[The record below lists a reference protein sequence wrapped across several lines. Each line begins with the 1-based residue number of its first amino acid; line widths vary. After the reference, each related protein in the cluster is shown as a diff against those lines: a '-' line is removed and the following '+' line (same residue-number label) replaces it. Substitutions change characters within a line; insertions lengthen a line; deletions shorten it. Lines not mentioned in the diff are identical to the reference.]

1 MRPVSL
7 YIPCYNVERFIAR
20 CIESA
25 LAQTHSLDEIL
36 IIDDG
41 CKDDTLKVAAKYPV
55 RIIQHPANKGLSAA
69 RNTGFREARN
79 ELVAALDADCV
90 ADRTWMECL
99 IRNFDDDST
108 SAAGGKLIETVLDSA
123 ADRWRK
129 AHMSQDWGLER
140 KVNPPFMFG
149 NNSVI
154 RRSVVEKVGWYD
166 ERLRTNAE
174 DFDLCRRMRLE
185 GFGFVYDP
193 SAVVSHLRQDTTRS
207 ILDTFWRYGR
217 FDYFQRVTVVETL
230 KRIHYQI
237 CRTSPKLMLKDWK
250 AGRYELLGLDA
261 ALPLYTTYR
270 DLQLLIQSSS
280 SASTSQSKP
289 GASKTLSGN

>member
-20 CIESA
+20 CIEGV
-25 LAQTHSLDEIL
+25 LAQTHAPDEIL

-41 CKDDTLKVAAKYPV
+41 CKDATLKVASKYPV
-55 RIIQHPANKGLSAA
+55 RIIQHPTNKGLSAA

-90 ADRTWMECL
+90 PDRTWLECL
-99 IRNFDDDST
+99 IRNFDDDAA
-108 SAAGGKLIETVLDSA
+108 SAAGGKLVETVLDST

-129 AHMSQDWGLER
+129 AHMSQDWGPER
-140 KVNPPFMFG
+140 TVNPPFMFG
-149 NNSVI
+149 NNSII
-154 RRSVVEKVGWYD
+154 RKSVVEKVGWYD

-174 DFDLCRRMRLE
+174 DFDLCQRMRLG

-193 SAVVSHLRQDTTRS
+193 AAIVSHLRQDTTRS

-217 FDYFQRVTVVETL
+217 FDYFKQVTTIETL
-230 KRIHYQI
+230 KRIRHQI
-237 CRTSPKLMLKDWK
+237 CRTSPKLMMKDWK

-280 SASTSQSKP
+280 SATPTKSEPEAT
-289 GASKTLSGN
+289 KTLAGH

>member
-20 CIESA
+20 CIEGV
-25 LAQTHSLDEIL
+25 LAQTHPLDEIL

-41 CKDDTLKVAAKYPV
+41 CKDETLKVASKYPV
-55 RIIQHPANKGLSAA
+55 RIVRHPSNRGLSAA

-90 ADRTWMECL
+90 ADPTWMECL
-99 IRNFDDDST
+99 VRNFDNDAT
-108 SAAGGKLIETVLDSA
+108 SAAGGKLVETVLDST

-129 AHMSQDWGLER
+129 AHMSQDWGPDR

-149 NNSVI
+149 NNSII
-154 RRSVVEKVGWYD
+154 RKAVVEKVGWYD

-174 DFDLCRRMRLE
+174 DFDLCRRMKLD

-193 SAVVSHLRQDTTRS
+193 TAVVSHLRQDTVRS

-217 FDYFQRVTVVETL
+217 FDYFQQVTTIETL
-230 KRIHYQI
+230 KRIRHQI
-237 CRTSPKLMLKDWK
+237 CRTSPKLLAKDWQ

-270 DLQLLIQSSS
+270 DLQLLLHSSS
-280 SASTSQSKP
+280 S
-289 GASKTLSGN
+289 GAHVQNKSEGPKTLSGN